1 MVFMNMLINSNMAYD
16 ISKHIRQNIYLFSL
30 FENVYLLG
38 SILDDSKFSNDIDL
52 LLIYSSY
59 SNRILDDLNQ
69 ISSVLETMYR
79 LPVDFTVLSI
89 EEEKDIEFL
98 RRIYPKYIK
107 LK

>member
-30 FENVYLLG
+30 FENVYLFG
-38 SILDDSKFSNDIDL
+38 SILDDNKFSNDIDL

>member
-1 MVFMNMLINSNMAYD
+1 MVFMNILINSNMAYD

-30 FENVYLLG
+30 FENVYLFG

>member
-1 MVFMNMLINSNMAYD
+1 MVFMNMLINSNIAND

-30 FENVYLLG
+30 FENVYLFG

-52 LLIYSSY
+52 LLVYSSY
-59 SNRILDDLNQ
+59 SNRILDDLNR

-98 RRIYPKYIK
+98 KRIYPKYIK

>member
-1 MVFMNMLINSNMAYD
+1 MLINSNMAYD

-30 FENVYLLG
+30 FENVYLFG

>member
-1 MVFMNMLINSNMAYD
+1 MLINSNMAYD

-30 FENVYLLG
+30 FENVYLFG

-69 ISSVLETMYR
+69 ISSVLETMHR

>member
-1 MVFMNMLINSNMAYD
+1 MVFMNMLINSNIAND
-16 ISKHIRQNIYLFSL
+16 ISKHIRQNIYLFSS
-30 FENVYLLG
+30 FENVYLFG

-79 LPVDFTVLSI
+79 LPVEIGRAHV
-89 EEEKDIEFL
+89 
-98 RRIYPKYIK
+98 
-107 LK
+107 

>member
-1 MVFMNMLINSNMAYD
+1 MAYD

-30 FENVYLLG
+30 FENVYLFG

-69 ISSVLETMYR
+69 ISSVLETMYS

>member
-1 MVFMNMLINSNMAYD
+1 MNILINSNIAND
-16 ISKHIRQNIYLFSL
+16 ISKYLRQNIYLFGY
-30 FENVYLLG
+30 FENVYLFG
-38 SILDDSKFSNDIDL
+38 SILDDNKISNDIDL

-69 ISSVLETMYR
+69 ISSVLETTYG

-89 EEEKDIEFL
+89 EEEKDTEFL
-98 RRIYPKYIK
+98 KRIFPKYMK

>member
-30 FENVYLLG
+30 FENVYLFG

-98 RRIYPKYIK
+98 RKIYPKYIK

>member
-1 MVFMNMLINSNMAYD
+1 MVFMNMLIDSNIAYD
-16 ISKHIRQNIYLFSL
+16 ISKHIRQNIYLFSS
-30 FENVYLLG
+30 FENVYLFG

>member
-1 MVFMNMLINSNMAYD
+1 MVFMNMLINSNIAND
-16 ISKHIRQNIYLFSL
+16 ISKHIRQNIYLFSS
-30 FENVYLLG
+30 FENVYLFV

-52 LLIYSSY
+52 LLVYSSY
-59 SNRILDDLNQ
+59 SNRILDDLSQ
-69 ISSVLETMYR
+69 ISSALENMYR

-98 RRIYPKYIK
+98 KRIYPKYMK

>member
-30 FENVYLLG
+30 FENVYLFG

-59 SNRILDDLNQ
+59 SNRILDHLNQ

>member
-1 MVFMNMLINSNMAYD
+1 MDTLTNLDRD
-16 ISKHIRQNIYLFSL
+16 IPKLVSEHIDLFDS
-30 FENVYLLG
+30 FENVYLFG

>member
-1 MVFMNMLINSNMAYD
+1 MLINSNMAYD

-30 FENVYLLG
+30 FENVYLFG

-98 RRIYPKYIK
+98 IIISLIFISLK
-107 LK
+107 LL

>member
-30 FENVYLLG
+30 FENVYLFG

-79 LPVDFTVLSI
+79 LPVDFTVLRI

>member
-1 MVFMNMLINSNMAYD
+1 MGFMNMLINSNIAND
-16 ISKHIRQNIYLFSL
+16 ISKHIRQNMYLFSS
-30 FENVYLLG
+30 FKNVYLFG

-59 SNRILDDLNQ
+59 SNRIIDDLNQ
-69 ISSVLETMYR
+69 ISSILETMYR
-79 LPVDFTVLSI
+79 LPIDFTVLSI

-98 RRIYPKYIK
+98 KRIYPKYIK

>member
-30 FENVYLLG
+30 FENVYLFG

-52 LLIYSSY
+52 LLIFSCY

>member
-1 MVFMNMLINSNMAYD
+1 MLINSNIAYD
-16 ISKHIRQNIYLFSL
+16 ISKHIRQNIYLFSS
-30 FENVYLLG
+30 FENVYLFG
-38 SILDDSKFSNDIDL
+38 SILDDSKCSNDIDL

>member
-1 MVFMNMLINSNMAYD
+1 MLIMNMMINSNMAYD

-30 FENVYLLG
+30 FENVYLFG

>member
-1 MVFMNMLINSNMAYD
+1 MVFMNMLINSNIAND
-16 ISKHIRQNIYLFSL
+16 ISKHIRQNIYLFSS

-38 SILDDSKFSNDIDL
+38 SILDDSKLSNDIDL

-98 RRIYPKYIK
+98 KRIYPKYMK

>member
-30 FENVYLLG
+30 FENVYLFG

-107 LK
+107 

>member
-1 MVFMNMLINSNMAYD
+1 MAYD

-30 FENVYLLG
+30 FENVYLFG

-69 ISSVLETMYR
+69 ISSVLER
-79 LPVDFTVLSI
+79 QELDW
-89 EEEKDIEFL
+89 KA
-98 RRIYPKYIK
+98 
-107 LK
+107 

>member
-1 MVFMNMLINSNMAYD
+1 MAYD

-30 FENVYLLG
+30 FENVYLFG

-59 SNRILDDLNQ
+59 SNRILDDLKQ

>member
-1 MVFMNMLINSNMAYD
+1 MLINSNMAYD

-30 FENVYLLG
+30 FENVYLFG
-38 SILDDSKFSNDIDL
+38 SILDDSKFSTDIDL

-79 LPVDFTVLSI
+79 FPVDFTVLSI

>member
-30 FENVYLLG
+30 FENVYLFG

>member
-1 MVFMNMLINSNMAYD
+1 MAYD

-30 FENVYLLG
+30 FENVYLFG
-38 SILDDSKFSNDIDL
+38 SILDDSKISNDIDL

>member
-1 MVFMNMLINSNMAYD
+1 MNMLINSNMAYD

-30 FENVYLLG
+30 FENVYLFG

>member
-1 MVFMNMLINSNMAYD
+1 MVFMNMLINSNIAYD

-30 FENVYLLG
+30 FENVYLFG

>member
-1 MVFMNMLINSNMAYD
+1 MLINSNMAYD

-30 FENVYLLG
+30 FENVYLFG

-107 LK
+107 SK

>member
-1 MVFMNMLINSNMAYD
+1 MLINSNMAYD
-16 ISKHIRQNIYLFSL
+16 MSKHIRQNIYLFSL
-30 FENVYLLG
+30 FENVYLFG

>member
-1 MVFMNMLINSNMAYD
+1 MLINSNMAYD

-30 FENVYLLG
+30 FENVYLFG

-98 RRIYPKYIK
+98 RKIYPKYIK

>member
-1 MVFMNMLINSNMAYD
+1 MAYD

-30 FENVYLLG
+30 FENVYLFG

-79 LPVDFTVLSI
+79 LPVDFTLLSI